1 MRLDRRDERYNGP
14 WHFSVIEHINSN
26 FDWPS
31 GFYHTLRSTIMSV
44 PTQEEVENGAVS
56 PTGSQK
62 IQFFTISVERD
73 VVTERRIWRK
83 LDLYIL
89 PVVSLLELLNF
100 L

>member
-1 MRLDRRDERYNGP
+1 
-14 WHFSVIEHINSN
+14 
-26 FDWPS
+26 
-31 GFYHTLRSTIMSV
+31 MSV